1 MVLGDNEQTS
11 REAWADN
18 HLGDRASLDLV
29 GQQNELAHAIFA
41 LGKPTVVVLL
51 NGRPLSV
58 NYLAAA
64 RAGAARRLVS
74 RPGDRPRASPTC
86 CSARSIRAA
95 SCR

>member
-18 HLGDRASLDLV
+18 HLGDRSSLDLI
-29 GQQNELAHAIFA
+29 GQQEDLARAVLA
-41 LGKPTVVVLL
+41 LGKPTIVVLL

-58 NYLAAA
+58 NYLAGKRRPCS
-64 RAGAARRLVS
+64 RAGTSARR
-74 RPGDRPRASPTC
+74 PATASPTC
-86 CSARSIRAA
+86 CSAGSIRAA